1 MQMVSIAEIKEKCL
15 LVNINYKKRSTA
27 QPDGGKEI
35 TGPFSGVLIY
45 VVPLKWFTIKTMY
58 NRHIHGLQ
66 MSQGTYNQDS
76 GPQGTVSGEQK
87 ICRAVNKKGVKFIDI
102 VDCIINR

>member
-45 VVPLKWFTIKTMY
+45 VVPLK
-58 NRHIHGLQ
+58 
-66 MSQGTYNQDS
+66 
-76 GPQGTVSGEQK
+76 
-87 ICRAVNKKGVKFIDI
+87 
-102 VDCIINR
+102 